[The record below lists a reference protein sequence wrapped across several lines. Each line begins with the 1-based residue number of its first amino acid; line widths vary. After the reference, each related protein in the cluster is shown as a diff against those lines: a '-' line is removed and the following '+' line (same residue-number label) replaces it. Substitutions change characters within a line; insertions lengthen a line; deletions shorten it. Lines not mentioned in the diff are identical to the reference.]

1 MQAGINAKIITG
13 TGNQIYGAMRE
24 RKFDLLVGRG
34 GSGMEPHPHSSLR
47 ALVYNPDNSDK
58 ARLTNF
64 QGWRTGFYD
73 PQLNTMMTRPCWNAI
88 RKNRWLTTR
97 PSRHATT
104 SWFRL

>member
-64 QGWRTGFYD
+64 QGWRTGF
-73 PQLNTMMTRPCWNAI
+73 
-88 RKNRWLTTR
+88 TTR
-97 PSRHATT
+97 SLIR
-104 SWFRL
+104 